1 MVTYAEGVLIPG
13 QISVALS
20 KGNSPHVA
28 PVDKT
33 TGVGKGWVRGQIVY
47 LNATADKFEVAGA
60 GAVSE
65 QFGVATED
73 ATESDTKG
81 HIATEGTAVAVTLA
95 GGVVA
100 NNRLKC
106 AAAGEATGAAGGET
120 AGMWCGDYL
129 GHPEETDGKTI
140 VTAGVL
146 DEVVFMLVLRN

>member
-20 KGNSPHVA
+20 KGNSPHVK

-33 TGVGKGWVRGQIVY
+33 TGAGKGWVRGQVVF
-47 LNATADKFEVAGA
+47 LNAAVDKFEVGGA
-60 GAVSE
+60 GSVSE
-65 QFGVATED
+65 EFGVATED
-73 ATESDTKG
+73 ASETDTKG
-81 HIATEGTAVAVTLA
+81 HIAAEGTAVAVTLA
-95 GGVVA
+95 GAVVA

-106 AAAGEATGAAGGET
+106 AALGEAIGAVSGET

-140 VTAGVL
+140 VTNGAL
-146 DEVVFMLVLRN
+146 DEVVYMLVHRN